1 MKTKLY
7 VDEEILKKY
16 GVEEL
21 KEQFED
27 ETIATIERDY
37 TDSFIVERDDM
48 DNIYLST
55 KENAEVFTEI
65 CEIG

>member
-7 VDEEILKKY
+7 VDQEILKIYK
-16 GVEEL
+16 VEEL

-27 ETIATIERDY
+27 ETISTIERDY

-48 DNIYLST
+48 DNVYLSLE
-55 KENAEVFTEI
+55 ENAEVFTEI

>member
-7 VDEEILKKY
+7 VDQEILKKY

-21 KEQFED
+21 KETFED

-48 DNIYLST
+48 DNVYLSLV
-55 KENAEVFTEI
+55 EEAEVFTEI